1 MTWRYIDD
9 DNVSGPVGLACD
21 EFLVTRSAGSGETA
35 LRLYT
40 YRSYAALVG
49 RFQDPRAELDLDYC
63 REKAYD
69 VSRRPTGGGAII
81 MGSDQL
87 GVALTLSTASPVSPT
102 TRREMFQSFG
112 SGVLEGLKML
122 GVSSAELGSR
132 NDIAV
137 GGRKV
142 AGQGV
147 LEHGSGALLYHCSV
161 CIGLDFEEMLRIL
174 KLPAAKLGKAGADAA
189 RRRMTTLREQLG
201 RDVTLGE
208 TREALRAGFC
218 SRFNVKTERRLLDEE
233 EKNEV
238 SRLASGVYASEEWI
252 FRRTPSPDMTGEGA
266 VRGRDGVVQAYVT
279 LAGRHIKDAALT
291 GDFFAGPESVAAV
304 EEKLRWVRAEKGAV
318 EEAVAAGLAG
328 VKEEEM
334 DAGSLAGAVMK
345 AAANARER
353 VKGGE
358 SYSCFIP
365 HDRQQD

>member
-9 DNVSGPVGLACD
+9 DNVSGPGGLACD
-21 EFLVTRSAGSGETA
+21 EFLAARSAGSGETA

-63 REKAYD
+63 RKKAYD

-87 GVALTLSTASPVSPT
+87 GVALTLSTASSVSPA

-112 SGVLEGLKML
+112 SGVLAGLKML
-122 GVSSAELGSR
+122 GVSAELGSR

-147 LEHGSGALLYHCSV
+147 LEHESGALLYHCSV

-189 RRRMTTLREQLG
+189 RRRMSTLREQLG

-218 SRFNVKTERRLLDEE
+218 SHFNVETEKRLLDDREQR
-233 EKNEV
+233 EV
-238 SRLASGVYASEEWI
+238 GRLASEVYASEKWI
-252 FRRTPSPDMTGEGA
+252 FRRTPSPDMAGEGA

-279 LAGRHIKDAALT
+279 LAGRHIKDVALT
-291 GDFFAGPESVAAV
+291 GDFFAGPASVAAV

-318 EEAVAAGLAG
+318 EEAVSAGLAG
-328 VKEEEM
+328 VNEEEM
-334 DAGSLAGAVMK
+334 DAGSLAEAVMK
-345 AAANARER
+345 AVTSARDR
-353 VKGGE
+353 VQSGE
-358 SYSCFIP
+358 GYSCFIP
-365 HDRQQD
+365 HDR

>member
-1 MTWRYIDD
+1 MTTWRYLDD
-9 DNVSGPVGLACD
+9 DNVSGPEGLACD
-21 EFLVTRSAGSGETA
+21 EFLVKRSAGSGETA

-63 REKAYD
+63 GKKGYD

-87 GVALTLSTASPVSPT
+87 GVALTLSTASSVSPA

-112 SGVLEGLKML
+112 SGVLAGLKLL
-122 GVSSAELGSR
+122 GIAAELGSR

-147 LEHGSGALLYHCSV
+147 LEHESGALLYHCSI

-174 KLPAAKLGKAGADAA
+174 KLPAVKLGKAGADAA
-189 RRRMTTLREQLG
+189 RRRMTTLRDQLG

-218 SRFNVKTERRLLDEE
+218 SHFGVETARRLLDED
-233 EKNEV
+233 EKREV
-238 SRLASGVYASEEWI
+238 KRLATEVYASEKWI

-279 LAGRHIKDAALT
+279 LAGRNIKDVALT
-291 GDFFAGPESVAAV
+291 GDFFAGPASVAAV
-304 EEKLRWVRAEKGAV
+304 EDKLRWVRAEKEPVAEAIAVGLSGAR
-318 EEAVAAGLAG
+318 
-328 VKEEEM
+328 EEEM
-334 DAGSLAGAVMK
+334 DVGSLAEAVMK
-345 AAANARER
+345 AVTNARER

-365 HDRQQD
+365 HDR